1 MFIDQATDTQL
12 AFGDELWRTFGCYA
26 DGDLDA
32 LTHVLAARDVLA
44 LKNWMHRMRG
54 ALLVLKC
61 TIFASRC
68 HEIELRCERDSQWS
82 HELAKDSRALAA
94 ELREL
99 VCGTRGPALPQR
111 PVAVEHP
118 PR

>member
-1 MFIDQATDTQL
+1 MVIDQATDFQPSL
-12 AFGDELWRTFGCYA
+12 GDELWHTFSCYA
-26 DGDLDA
+26 AGDLDA
-32 LTHVLAARDVLA
+32 LTHVLAARDLPA
-44 LKNWMHRMRG
+44 LKHWMHRMRG

-68 HEIELRCERDSQWS
+68 REIELRCERDSLWS
-82 HELAKDSRALAA
+82 IELAKDSRALAA

-99 VCGTRGPALPQR
+99 VCGARGQGLAQH
-111 PVAVEHP
+111 PVALEHP